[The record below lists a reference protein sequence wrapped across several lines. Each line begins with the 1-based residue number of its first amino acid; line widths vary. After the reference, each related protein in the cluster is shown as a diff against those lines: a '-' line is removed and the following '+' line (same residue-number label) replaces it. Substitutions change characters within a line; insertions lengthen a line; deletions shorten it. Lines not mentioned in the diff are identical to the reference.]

1 MKVSEKQPHL
11 ESDDQMGLEES
22 QVEGAFQEEALLALQ
37 ELHQVDQ
44 ASSLQ
49 LLVEAVHRF

>member
-22 QVEGAFQEEALLALQ
+22 QEEGAFREEALLALQ

-49 LLVEAVHRF
+49 LLVEAVHPF

>member
-22 QVEGAFQEEALLALQ
+22 QEEGAFREEALLALP
-37 ELHQVDQ
+37 ELHLVDQ

-49 LLVEAVHRF
+49 LLVEAVHPF

>member
-22 QVEGAFQEEALLALQ
+22 QEEGAFREEALLALP

>member
-1 MKVSEKQPHL
+1 MSEKQAHL

-22 QVEGAFQEEALLALQ
+22 QEEEAFREEALLALQ

-44 ASSLQ
+44 APSLQ
-49 LLVEAVHRF
+49 LLVAAVHRF

>member
-1 MKVSEKQPHL
+1 MKVSEKQPYL

-22 QVEGAFQEEALLALQ
+22 QEEGAFREEALLALQ
-37 ELHQVDQ
+37 ELHQVGQ